1 MKLTKFT
8 VLFLLLSFVVINTA
22 NAQVKTKSKNWKSA
36 TFTIE
41 IAPHYTL
48 PLQEAKGNVGDLF
61 QFKNYGMK
69 MGWGAT
75 FNFKF
80 GLGPQ
85 GQYRPYLSLGYTQ
98 MQNKD
103 DNFAYIKSNYIN
115 NGYPYPSGTDTA
127 VSGKS
132 EIFLRI
138 PSIAAGFEYAFTNVD
153 KKKRMWYPH
162 IGVEFL
168 MSVIAGTYRQTS
180 SNVTIDPNLET
191 SYTIKS
197 DVRVGFGAGLGATI
211 RLGKSAGITF
221 GGKYKLYNLIGKKSD
236 FLKEPN
242 KMNILDKAATSLN
255 SNLSK
260 DRNIGALEFYIGAT
274 IFLGKS
280 KK

>member
-1 MKLTKFT
+1 MRITKFT
-8 VLFLLLSFVVINTA
+8 VLLLLLSFTIFNTL
-22 NAQVKTKSKNWKSA
+22 NAQVKTTSKNWKSP

-48 PLQEAKGNVGDLF
+48 PLQESKGNIGDLF

-69 MGWGAT
+69 YGWGAT

-103 DNFAYIKSNYIN
+103 DNFAYIKSNYVN
-115 NGYPYPSGTDTA
+115 SGYPYPSGTDTA

-132 EIFLRI
+132 ELFLRI

-153 KKKRMWYPH
+153 KKKRKWYPH

-180 SNVTIDPNLET
+180 ANVTVDPNLET

-197 DVRVGFGAGLGATI
+197 DVRVGFAAGLGATI
-211 RLGKSAGITF
+211 RLGRSAGITF

-236 FLKEPN
+236 YLKETN
-242 KMNILDKAATSLN
+242 KMNILDKSATNLN
-255 SNLSK
+255 SSLSK
-260 DRNIGALEFYIGAT
+260 DRNIGAIEFYLGAT